1 MDNMPETKRTQLSEP
16 VFFKKLLLWRN
27 WSIRTRLT
35 VIAVFPVVY
44 LFFSL
49 VSYSY
54 YARVTE
60 VEEELNS
67 RAKTITTAL
76 ADGVEYNITAG
87 NLQGIKHMIYSV
99 IQSDRGIYRIDI
111 FDANKKELSHVENA
125 GKAKP
130 EINFVE
136 LPIRRHM
143 VWVNLHTETA
153 DELAKLDNSK
163 EKSQVLGY
171 VRVTMTKSY
180 LLSKQRYRF
189 AIEMLMSVLA
199 LSVSAWLAW
208 YLSNSLTKPMHGAI
222 EALRDISAGRTET
235 QIKISD
241 GGEIG
246 ELQSSINEMAQ
257 SLHRSQTHLENTVAE
272 RTKELIASRNEALKA
287 DAEKRRLI
295 HKVNAIVENERQS
308 IAIEIH
314 DELNASLIAVRLE
327 SERIAKIAAK
337 AESDERYT
345 PVFHEIQDRA
355 KAVVKLALDL
365 YANGRNLVRRLRPE
379 VLDMLGLEGAIE
391 EMLRLYNAA
400 HEECHF
406 DFSSEGDFAQLD
418 SDLAIS
424 AYRIVQEAC
433 SNVLKHAQAKQV
445 EITLQM
451 ELKNVSGK
459 SVLKIG
465 VTDDGKGF
473 DTGQVADGVGLSGM
487 RERVLA
493 WGGEFN
499 LSSQVGEGTNIV
511 IELPVELLI

>member
-1 MDNMPETKRTQLSEP
+1 MNPTLKQAGIISSILH
-16 VFFKKLLLWRN
+16 WRN
-27 WSIRTRLT
+27 WSIRTRLM
-35 VIAVFPVVY
+35 VVAVFPVVY

-49 VSYSY
+49 MSYSY
-54 YARVTE
+54 YARLKE
-60 VEEELNS
+60 VEEELDS

-76 ADGVEYNITAG
+76 ADGVEYNIIAG
-87 NLQGIKHMIYSV
+87 NMQGIRQMIYGV

-125 GKAKP
+125 GRAKP
-130 EINFVE
+130 ESRYVE
-136 LPIRRHM
+136 MPIRRHM
-143 VWVNLHTETA
+143 VWVNLHTETH
-153 DELAKLDNSK
+153 DEFYKVDPVK
-163 EKSQVLGY
+163 EKSQAVLGY
-171 VRVTMTKSY
+171 VRVTMTKTY
-180 LLSKQRYRF
+180 LLSKQKYRF
-189 AIEMLMSVLA
+189 SIELLMSILA
-199 LSVSAWLAW
+199 LSVSACLAW
-208 YLSNSLTKPMHGAI
+208 YLSKGLTRPLHLAI
-222 EALRDISAGRTET
+222 DALRDISTGRTET
-235 QIKISD
+235 QISISH

-246 ELQSSINEMAQ
+246 ELQSSINEMAHN
-257 SLHRSQTHLENTVAE
+257 LHQSQTHLENTVAE
-272 RTKELIASRNEALKA
+272 RTKELIASRNDALKA

-337 AESDERYT
+337 AESDERFT
-345 PVFHEIQDRA
+345 PVFQEIQERA

-400 HEECHF
+400 HEDCHF
-406 DFSSEGDFAQLD
+406 DFASKGDFAQLD
-418 SDLAIS
+418 PDLAIS

-433 SNVLKHAQAKQV
+433 SNILKHAQAKNV
-445 EITLQM
+445 DITLQM
-451 ELKNVSGK
+451 RADKSSLAINVF
-459 SVLKIG
+459 
-465 VTDDGKGF
+465 DDGIGF
-473 DTGQVADGVGLSGM
+473 DPDQVVAGIGISGM

-499 LSSQVGEGTNIV
+499 LHSQVGEGTRIL
-511 IELPVELLI
+511 ITLPVELRT

>member
-1 MDNMPETKRTQLSEP
+1 MNPTL
-16 VFFKKLLLWRN
+16 KKAGIISSILHWRN
-27 WSIRTRLT
+27 WSIRTRLM
-35 VIAVFPVVY
+35 VVAVFPVVY

-49 VSYSY
+49 MSYSY
-54 YARVTE
+54 YARLKE
-60 VEEELNS
+60 VEEELDS

-76 ADGVEYNITAG
+76 ADGVEYNIIAG
-87 NLQGIKHMIYSV
+87 NMQGIRQMIYGV

-125 GKAKP
+125 GRAKP
-130 EINFVE
+130 ESRYVE
-136 LPIRRHM
+136 MPIRRHM
-143 VWVNLHTETA
+143 VWVNLHTETH
-153 DELAKLDNSK
+153 DEFYKLDPVK
-163 EKSQVLGY
+163 EKSQAVLGY
-171 VRVTMTKSY
+171 VRVTMTKTY
-180 LLSKQRYRF
+180 LLSKQKYRF
-189 AIEMLMSVLA
+189 SIELLMSILA
-199 LSVSAWLAW
+199 LSVSACLAW
-208 YLSNSLTKPMHGAI
+208 YLSKGLTRPLHLAI
-222 EALRDISAGRTET
+222 DALRDISAGRTET
-235 QIKISD
+235 QISISH

-246 ELQSSINEMAQ
+246 ELQSSINEMAHN
-257 SLHRSQTHLENTVAE
+257 LHQSQTHLENTVAE
-272 RTKELIASRNEALKA
+272 RTKELIASRNDALKA

-337 AESDERYT
+337 AESDERFA
-345 PVFHEIQDRA
+345 PVFQEIQERA

-400 HEECHF
+400 HEDCHF
-406 DFSSEGDFAQLD
+406 DFASKGDFAQLD
-418 SDLAIS
+418 PDLAIS

-433 SNVLKHAQAKQV
+433 SNILKHAQAKNV
-445 EITLQM
+445 DITLQM
-451 ELKNVSGK
+451 RADKSSLTINVF
-459 SVLKIG
+459 
-465 VTDDGKGF
+465 DDGIGF
-473 DTGQVADGVGLSGM
+473 DPDQVVAGIGISGM

-499 LSSQVGEGTNIV
+499 LQSQVGEGTRIL
-511 IELPVELLI
+511 ITLPVELRT

>member
-1 MDNMPETKRTQLSEP
+1 MKPNHIDQFGMFASVVQ
-16 VFFKKLLLWRN
+16 WRS
-27 WSIRTRLT
+27 WSIRTRLM
-35 VIAVFPVVY
+35 VIAIFPVVY

-49 VSYSY
+49 LSYSY
-54 YARVTE
+54 YARLKE
-60 VEEELNS
+60 VEEELNA

-76 ADGVEYNITAG
+76 ADGVEYNIVAG
-87 NLQGIKHMIYSV
+87 NVQGVKQMIYGV
-99 IQSDRGIYRIDI
+99 IQTDRSVYRIDI
-111 FDANKKELSHVENA
+111 FDTEKKEISHVENA

-130 EINFVE
+130 EKHYVE
-136 LPIRRHM
+136 LPIKRHM
-143 VWVNLHTETA
+143 VWINLHTDNHESVV
-153 DELAKLDNSK
+153 KLDSAKDKN
-163 EKSQVLGY
+163 QAILGY

-189 AIEMLMSVLA
+189 LIEFFMSVLA
-199 LSVSAWLAW
+199 LSVSTWLAW
-208 YLSNSLTKPMHGAI
+208 YLSKGLTRPLHIAV

-235 QIKISD
+235 QIVISH

-246 ELQSSINEMAQ
+246 ALQSSINEMA
-257 SLHRSQTHLENTVAE
+257 SNLHQSQTHLENTVAE

-308 IAIEIH
+308 IAVEIH

-327 SERIAKIAAK
+327 SERIVKIASQI
-337 AESDERYT
+337 EMDERH
-345 PVFHEIQDRA
+345 VAALQEIQGRA

-391 EMLRLYNAA
+391 EMLRLYNAT
-400 HEECHF
+400 HEECRF
-406 DFSSEGDFAQLD
+406 NFSAEGDFTQLD

-433 SNVLKHAQAKQV
+433 SNVLKHAHAKQV
-445 EITLQM
+445 EIALHMNTEKTM
-451 ELKNVSGK
+451 
-459 SVLKIG
+459 LKIN
-465 VTDDGKGF
+465 VHDDGIGF
-473 DTGQVADGVGLSGM
+473 DTQQVAAGIGISGM

-493 WGGEFN
+493 WDGEFK
-499 LSSQVGEGTNIV
+499 LDSRVGEGTHIAIDLPIQGIV
-511 IELPVELLI
+511 

>member
-1 MDNMPETKRTQLSEP
+1 MSSMSVMPHDQAISMLRRLVQ
-16 VFFKKLLLWRN
+16 WRS
-27 WSIRTRLT
+27 WSIRTRLM

-49 VSYSY
+49 ISYSY
-54 YARVTE
+54 YARVSE

-67 RAKTITTAL
+67 RAKTIATAL
-76 ADGVEYNITAG
+76 ADGAEHHIAEG
-87 NLQGIKHMIYSV
+87 NLQAIKHMIYSV
-99 IQSDRGIYRIDI
+99 IQSDRGIYRIDL
-111 FDANKKELSHVENA
+111 FDANKIEITHVENA
-125 GKAKP
+125 GKAKA
-130 EINFVE
+130 ESRFVE

-143 VWVNLHTETA
+143 VWVNLHKESEEKST
-153 DELAKLDNSK
+153 LDQVK
-163 EKSQVLGY
+163 EKSLVLGY

-208 YLSNSLTKPMHGAI
+208 LLSKSLTRPLHGAI
-222 EALRDISAGRTET
+222 EALQDISAGRTDT
-235 QIKISD
+235 QIVISH

-246 ELQSSINEMAQ
+246 ELQNSINEMAHN
-257 SLHRSQTHLENTVAE
+257 LHQSQTHLENTVAE

-337 AESDERYT
+337 ADSDERFV
-345 PVFHEIQDRA
+345 PVFQEIQDRA

-400 HEECHF
+400 HEDCHF
-406 DFSSEGDFAQLD
+406 EFISAGDFARLD
-418 SDLAIS
+418 PDLAIS

-433 SNVLKHAQAKQV
+433 SNVLKHAHAKQV
-445 EITLQM
+445 DITLQM
-451 ELKNVSGK
+451 SGDL
-459 SVLKIG
+459 SVLKIQ
-465 VTDDGKGF
+465 VSDDGQGF
-473 DTGQVADGVGLSGM
+473 DTSQVADGVGLSGM

-499 LSSQVGEGTNIV
+499 LHSQVGEGTRIV
-511 IELPVELLI
+511 IALPMGTVV